1 MISMGKGRKG
11 QILRD
16 QGDMYLPRNPPK
28 RSSHSLGILA
38 YVTVYSSI
46 LSDFYGFYRV
56 HTTRAP
62 HFLVRGRDVEQHPAE
77 NVSLATNFTAWVA
90 LPVVFSL

>member
-1 MISMGKGRKG
+1 M

-28 RSSHSLGILA
+28 SSSNSLGILA

-46 LSDFYGFYRV
+46 LSDFYDFY
-56 HTTRAP
+56 
-62 HFLVRGRDVEQHPAE
+62 
-77 NVSLATNFTAWVA
+77 
-90 LPVVFSL
+90 